1 MLKLLLCSKK
11 KGKRG
16 KRFIVRWYI
25 PMFCLECQWKEIVT
39 LGMSPLPF
47 CCQTCAKKFYS
58 DSQKNFLHFSRNKAK
73 SWREKSKILTNFMA
87 DTTPSRPTR
96 TAQPLNFIAKVH
108 QYLHETPVAS
118 RKYTNNAYQI
128 MHHFQVRSRKLK
140 VPIICFPT
148 ENKIQ
153 NEPFLI

>member
-1 MLKLLLCSKK
+1 MERDCPFGYEPFTFLLPDMC
-11 KGKRG
+11 
-16 KRFIVRWYI
+16 
-25 PMFCLECQWKEIVT
+25 
-39 LGMSPLPF
+39 
-47 CCQTCAKKFYS
+47 KKFYS